1 MKTKVFFYSLMMGLV
16 MVSSTLNVFAE
27 EEKKKA
33 PTQQSGPII
42 LTEEGKIDVSD
53 DRGVVV
59 IPLAAYY
66 QGETIYLDFTH
77 NVGNVQVSVQ
87 NSTTGCHWTKTVN
100 AADGMCE
107 ISIANGGAGHYT
119 ITLVTAYG
127 DIYYGT
133 FTMN

>member
-27 EEKKKA
+27 D
-33 PTQQSGPII
+33 
-42 LTEEGKIDVSD
+42 IDKPVIVFTGD
-53 DRGVVV
+53 YVDCDLDRGLVV
-59 IPLAAYY
+59 IPLKAYY

-87 NSTTGCHWTKTVN
+87 NTTTNHQWSKTVN
-100 AADGMCE
+100 AANGMCE
-107 ISIANGGAGHYT
+107 VSFANGGTGNYT

-127 DIYYGT
+127 DKYYGT
-133 FTMN
+133 FEIE

>member
-1 MKTKVFFYSLMMGLV
+1 MMGLV

-27 EEKKKA
+27 GNKK
-33 PTQQSGPII
+33 PVQQSGPII

-53 DRGVVV
+53 HRGLVV
-59 IPLAAYY
+59 IPLEAYY

-87 NSTTGCHWTKTVN
+87 NTTTGHQWSKTVN

-107 ISIANGGAGHYT
+107 ISIDNGGTGNYT
-119 ITLVTAYG
+119 IILVTAYG
-127 DIYYGT
+127 DKYYGI
-133 FTMN
+133 FTTE

>member
-27 EEKKKA
+27 EEKKK
-33 PTQQSGPII
+33 PV
-42 LTEEGKIDVSD
+42 KIEIPMIEDQESAYD
-53 DRGVVV
+53 DRGLVV
-59 IPLAAYY
+59 IPLKAYY

-87 NSTTGCHWTKTVN
+87 NTTTNHQWSKTVN
-100 AADGMCE
+100 AANGMCE
-107 ISIANGGAGHYT
+107 VSFANGGTGNYT

-127 DIYYGT
+127 DKFYGI
-133 FTMN
+133 FTIE